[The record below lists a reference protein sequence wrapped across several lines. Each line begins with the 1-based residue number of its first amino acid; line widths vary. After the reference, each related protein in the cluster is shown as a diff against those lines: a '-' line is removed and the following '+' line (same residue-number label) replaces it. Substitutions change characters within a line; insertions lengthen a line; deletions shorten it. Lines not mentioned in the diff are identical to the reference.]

1 VNDLYF
7 MNLAYEQARKAMAI
21 NEVPIG
27 AVLVDKHGVVVAR
40 GYNQVEKKQTQ
51 LAHAEISVLQKVTK
65 RNMNWRLSSVTLY
78 VTLQPCLMCL
88 GALYLSRVS
97 RVVYGV
103 PSTKY
108 GIPLDQGIQ
117 LGIYKNLGT
126 KIECMNYEKAKVI
139 LRLFFQKKRNM
150 KHGK

>member
-1 VNDLYF
+1 MNDLYF
-7 MNLAYEQARKAMAI
+7 MNMAYHQARKAMAI

-27 AVLVDKHGVVVAR
+27 AVLVDKNGAVLAR

-51 LAHAEISVLQKVTK
+51 LAHAEISVLAKAAK
-65 RNMNWRLSSVTLY
+65 KSINWRLSGATLY

-97 RVVYGV
+97 RVVYGM
-103 PSTKY
+103 PSIKF
-108 GIPLDQGIQ
+108 GIPLDQGVA
-117 LGIYKNLGT
+117 LGIYKNLET
-126 KIECMNYEKAKVI
+126 KIECMNFEKAKDI

>member
-1 VNDLYF
+1 MNDLYF

-27 AVLVDKHGVVVAR
+27 AVLVDKNGVVLAR

-51 LAHAEISVLQKVTK
+51 LAHAEISVLQKITK

-126 KIECMNYEKAKVI
+126 KIECMNYEKAKDI
-139 LRLFFQKKRNM
+139 LRLFFQKKRNV
-150 KHGK
+150 KHGN